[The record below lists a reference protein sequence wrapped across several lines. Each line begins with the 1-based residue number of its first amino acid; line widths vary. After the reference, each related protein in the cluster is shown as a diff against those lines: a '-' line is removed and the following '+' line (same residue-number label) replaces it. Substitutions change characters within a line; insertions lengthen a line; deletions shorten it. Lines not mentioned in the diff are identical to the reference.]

1 MKRLP
6 AMDARGYAGNNEHIN
21 GGGTRSPSTH
31 HEPLRASMM
40 DRLSFQET
48 YTILNDD

>member
-1 MKRLP
+1 MKRPLVENVQ
-6 AMDARGYAGNNEHIN
+6 GYAGNNEHIN
-21 GGGTRSPSTH
+21 RGGTRSPSTH